1 MKDIG
6 VEMPKNMP
14 KTLCEKIDEVKN
26 WEEGEEFVDC
36 LRCSV
41 LLSEGLICPQCGL
54 DNKPK
59 HE

>member
-1 MKDIG
+1 
-6 VEMPKNMP
+6 MPKNMP